1 MPNQAKPAPRLKLH
15 PAGGG
20 APLDLSS
27 RSTTDFTVL
36 NGWEG
41 FGIPPVDHKT
51 SERVDG
57 PGSTVRT
64 TRFKEREIHLPL
76 MIFGS
81 SQAECLRKWD
91 ALVAAISPR
100 STAAGTTAKAKLEVT
115 RPGKPT
121 RYIEVLYKSGLEGT
135 FGANFNGWWMKVG
148 LTLLAPSPFFWEQDT
163 SISWNVR
170 GSYKPFIS
178 GGEQA
183 KTHSFFPIMLAPS
196 VVQGERE
203 ITITGDAEAAP
214 VWRITGPVTDVKV
227 MHAETGAAFIVT
239 GTLNPGETITV
250 DTRIYDI
257 YSDNARNGELWDR
270 LTDTSQLFRLPPGR
284 SKLLVT
290 GTGMDDRSEI
300 ALIYRPQYLTGI

>member
-1 MPNQAKPAPRLKLH
+1 MPNQAKPAPRLRLH

-20 APLDLSS
+20 APLELSS

-41 FGIPPVDHKT
+41 FGVPPVEHKT

-64 TRFKEREIHLPL
+64 TRLKEREIHLPL
-76 MIFGS
+76 MIFGA
-81 SQAECLRKWD
+81 SQDDCLRKWD
-91 ALVAAISPR
+91 ALVTAVSPL
-100 STAAGTTAKAKLEVT
+100 STTAGTTYAKLEVT
-115 RPGKPT
+115 RPGKTT

-135 FGANFNGWWMKVG
+135 FGSNFNGWWMKIG

-170 GSYKPFIS
+170 GTYKPFIS
-178 GGEQA
+178 GGEQT
-183 KTHSFFPIMLAPS
+183 KTHKFFPIMLAPS

-203 ITITGDAEAAP
+203 IAITGDYEAAP
-214 VWRITGPVTDVKV
+214 VWKIAGPVTDVKV
-227 MHAETGAAFIVT
+227 MHAETGAAFSVT
-239 GTLNPGETITV
+239 GTLKPGETITV

-257 YSDNARNGELWDR
+257 YSDSARNGELWDR

>member
-1 MPNQAKPAPRLKLH
+1 MRLH

-41 FGIPPVDHKT
+41 FGIPPVEHKT

-57 PGSTVRT
+57 PGSTVRN
-64 TRFKEREIHLPL
+64 TRLKEREIHLPL
-76 MIFGS
+76 MIFGM
-81 SQAECLRKWD
+81 SQADCLRKWD
-91 ALVAAISPR
+91 ALIAAVSPI
-100 STAAGTTAKAKLEVT
+100 AASRARLEVT

-135 FGANFNGWWMKVG
+135 FGTNFSGWWMKVG
-148 LTLLAPSPFFWEQDT
+148 LTLLAPNPFFWEQDT

-170 GSYKPFIS
+170 GAYKPFIS

-203 ITITGDAEAAP
+203 ITVTGDAEAAP

-227 MHAETGAAFIVT
+227 TLTNTGASFTVM
-239 GTLNPGETITV
+239 GTLKPGEVITV
-250 DTRIYDI
+250 DTRVYDI
-257 YSDNARNGELWDR
+257 YSDSARNGELWDR

>member
-1 MPNQAKPAPRLKLH
+1 MRLH

-41 FGIPPVDHKT
+41 FGIPPVEHKT

-57 PGSTVRT
+57 PGSTVRN
-64 TRFKEREIHLPL
+64 TRLKEREIHLPL
-76 MIFGS
+76 MIFGM
-81 SQAECLRKWD
+81 SQADCLRKWD
-91 ALVAAISPR
+91 ALIAAVSPI
-100 STAAGTTAKAKLEVT
+100 AASRARLEVT

-135 FGANFNGWWMKVG
+135 FGTNFSGWWMKVG
-148 LTLLAPSPFFWEQDT
+148 LTLIGVSPFFWEQDT

-170 GSYKPFIS
+170 GAYKPFIS

-203 ITITGDAEAAP
+203 ITVTGDAEAAP

-227 MHAETGAAFIVT
+227 TLTNTGASFTVM
-239 GTLNPGETITV
+239 GTLKPGEVITV
-250 DTRIYDI
+250 DTRVYDI
-257 YSDNARNGELWDR
+257 YSDSARNGELWDR

>member
-1 MPNQAKPAPRLKLH
+1 MPSLAKPAPRLRLH

-20 APLDLSS
+20 APLELSS

-41 FGIPPVDHKT
+41 FGIPPVEHKT

-57 PGSTVRT
+57 PGSTVRN
-64 TRFKEREIHLPL
+64 TRLKEREIHLPL
-76 MIFGS
+76 MIFGM
-81 SQAECLRKWD
+81 SQADCLRKWD
-91 ALVAAISPR
+91 ALIAAVSPI
-100 STAAGTTAKAKLEVT
+100 AASRARLEVT

-135 FGANFNGWWMKVG
+135 FGTNFSGWWMKVG

-163 SISWNVR
+163 AISWNVR
-170 GSYKPFIS
+170 GAYKPFVS
-178 GGEQA
+178 GGEQVQSH
-183 KTHSFFPIMLAPS
+183 KFFPVILAPS
-196 VVQGERE
+196 VVQGERD
-203 ITITGDAEAAP
+203 ITINGDSEAAP
-214 VWRITGPVTDVKV
+214 VWKISGPVTDVKV
-227 MHAETGAAFIVT
+227 TLANTGASFTVM
-239 GTLNPGETITV
+239 GTLKPGEVITV
-250 DTRIYDI
+250 DTRVYDI
-257 YSDNARNGELWDR
+257 YSDSARNGELWDR
-270 LTDTSQLFRLPPGR
+270 FTDTSQLFRLPPGR

>member
-1 MPNQAKPAPRLKLH
+1 MPNQAKPAPRMRLH

-20 APLDLSS
+20 APLELSS

-41 FGIPPVDHKT
+41 FGIPPVEHKT

-76 MIFGS
+76 MIFGN
-81 SQAECLRKWD
+81 SQVECLRKWD
-91 ALVAAISPR
+91 ALVATVSPL
-100 STAAGTTAKAKLEVT
+100 STTAGTTHAKLEVT

-121 RYIEVLYKSGLEGT
+121 RYIDVLYKGGLEGT
-135 FGANFNGWWMKVG
+135 FGSNFNGWWMKVG
-148 LTLLAPSPFFWEQDT
+148 LTLLAPNPFFWEQDT

-170 GSYKPFIS
+170 GAYKPFIS

-183 KTHSFFPIMLAPS
+183 KTHKFFPIMLAPS

-203 ITITGDAEAAP
+203 IAITGDYEAAP

-227 MHAETGAAFIVT
+227 THAETGASFVVT
-239 GTLNPGETITV
+239 GTLKPGETITV

-257 YSDNARNGELWDR
+257 YSDSARNGELWDR